1 MKFGNIA
8 DEPAKGACTDCDD
21 FENILIHLSNG
32 YILNNKWKGE
42 DMYQAI
48 DQINTGIRLKTL
60 IMMAGYDV
68 KDIQEYLYLS
78 CPQPVYRW
86 FKGNILPSVEHLYA
100 LSQLLHVHME
110 DLLVLQGQPVKDGMG
125 VWVQEAATARLLNY
139 RKRMR
144 KAA

>member
-1 MKFGNIA
+1 M
-8 DEPAKGACTDCDD
+8 
-21 FENILIHLSNG
+21 IHLSNG
-32 YILNNKWKGE
+32 DILNSKWKGE

-60 IMMAGYDV
+60 IMATGYDV

-86 FKGNILPSVEHLYA
+86 FKGSILPSVEHLYA

-110 DLLVLQGQPVKDGMG
+110 DLLVLQGQPVKDGMS
-125 VWVQEAATARLLNY
+125 VWGQEAATARVLTY

>member
-1 MKFGNIA
+1 
-8 DEPAKGACTDCDD
+8 
-21 FENILIHLSNG
+21 
-32 YILNNKWKGE
+32 
-42 DMYQAI
+42 MYQAI
-48 DQINTGIRLKTL
+48 DQINTGIRLKIL
-60 IMMAGYDV
+60 IKAAGYDV

-110 DLLVLQGQPVKDGMG
+110 DILVLQGQIIKDGMG
-125 VWVQEAATARLLNY
+125 DWIHEAATVRLLSY